1 MRSGDEL
8 FCGYA
13 PTVDGSTFLRMVF
26 KDFLQFMD
34 IDEKSPQKTDFLK
47 SMKNNYQNIVTNLMD
62 FDLESKYEKPPQP

>member
-13 PTVDGSTFLRMVF
+13 PTVDGSTFLRLVF

-34 IDEKSPQKTDFLK
+34 IDEKSPQKTEFLK
-47 SMKNNYQNIVTNLMD
+47 NMKNNYQNIVTNLMD

>member
-13 PTVDGSTFLRMVF
+13 PTVDGSTFLRLVF

-47 SMKNNYQNIVTNLMD
+47 NMKNNYQNIVTNLMD
-62 FDLESKYEKPPQP
+62 FDLDSKYEKPPLP

>member
-1 MRSGDEL
+1 
-8 FCGYA
+8 
-13 PTVDGSTFLRMVF
+13 MVF